1 MGITTVTNN
10 EMLRATGNEDLI
22 NKTTLLNIDCMEY
35 MANQP
40 DNSFDLAIVDPPY
53 NLARFKN
60 GLRKGDR
67 LANNTTGDSLAWNNN
82 SPTNKYWD
90 ELFRVSKNQIV
101 WGANNY
107 IMPPSEYFCIWNKK
121 QTVDNFATA
130 EYAWVSMGLKKPAK
144 MFDYGIHQHNA
155 DGEKIHPTQKP
166 RKLYDWLLTN
176 YAEKGQ
182 KILDTHLGSGS
193 SAIAAHYFGC
203 DFVGMEIDKDYYEA
217 ACKRFKDETAQ
228 ETLF

>member
-1 MGITTVTNN
+1 MTI
-10 EMLRATGNEDLI
+10 E
-22 NKTTLLNIDCMEY
+22 LLNIDCMEY

-40 DNSFDLAIVDPPY
+40 DNSFGLAIVDPPY

-67 LANNTTGDSLAWNNN
+67 LANNTTGDSLDWNNN
-82 SPTNKYWD
+82 SPTDKYWD

-101 WGANNY
+101 WGANNFQL
-107 IMPPSEYFCIWNKK
+107 PPTEYFCIWNKK

-155 DGEKIHPTQKP
+155 DGGKIHPTQKP
-166 RKLYDWLLTN
+166 VKLYDWLLKN
-176 YAEKGQ
+176 YSTPDMR
-182 KILDTHLGSGS
+182 ILDTHAGSMS

-203 DFVGMEIDKDYYEA
+203 DFVGCEINKDYYDA
-217 ACKRFKDETAQ
+217 AIERFDRETQQVAM
-228 ETLF
+228 F